1 MTFDLITADAMGS
14 GFADHWCSVND
25 GVSGFVAVELVVIFL
40 KCDGSNH
47 RLK

>member
-25 GVSGFVAVELVVIFL
+25 GVSVLSLWNSLSSF
-40 KCDGSNH
+40 
-47 RLK
+47 

>member
-25 GVSGFVAVELVVIFL
+25 GVSGFVAVGTRCHLF
-40 KCDGSNH
+40 KM
-47 RLK
+47 